1 MARHNVIG
9 NQGEILAVMYLKSQG
24 YTILE
29 TNWRFDKAEIDIIA
43 QNEETLVIC
52 EVKTRSSKAFGKPET
67 FVTDAK
73 QKLLIKAAEA
83 YIQEQQL
90 DLDTRFDIIAI
101 TGDDLEHIEGA
112 FYPEIG

>member
-9 NQGEILAVMYLKSQG
+9 NEGEILTVMYLKSQG

-29 TNWRFDKAEIDIIA
+29 TNWRYDKAEIDIIA
-43 QNEETLVIC
+43 QTQDSLVIC
-52 EVKTRSSKAFGKPET
+52 EVKTRSTKAFGKPET
-67 FVTDAK
+67 FVDNTK

-90 DLDTRFDIIAI
+90 DLETRFDIIAI
-101 TGDDLEHIEGA
+101 TGNDLEHIEGA
-112 FYPEIG
+112 FYPEL